1 MKKKRCDFKKKF
13 GCVGIFM
20 GGDSP
25 ERSISLK
32 SGRAVYDALKEEGVD
47 CKAVDIKD
55 TSNVSRVK
63 DYILKQKIKAAF
75 IAMHGAF
82 GEDGRLQSILENLSI
97 PYTGSCPLA
106 SSLAMDKARSRK
118 ILEANK
124 IAVPKFIIAGSGSL
138 NYSNLNFPVVVKPS
152 NGGSSIGLSIVRE
165 AGRLKRAFLSASR
178 YSREVIIEEYVPGEE
193 ITVGI
198 FENRALPVILLKPK
212 EEFFNYKAKYTKGLT
227 KYYVPAPL
235 GEKVTK
241 FSQATALKVHQILGL
256 RHFSRVDMI
265 LRKGEI
271 PVVLEVN
278 TIPGLTPLSLLPK
291 AAKANGLSFGG
302 LCLKL
307 VELAFKSKMSP

>member
-1 MKKKRCDFKKKF
+1 MRKKPCDFKEKF

-32 SGRAVYDALKEEGVD
+32 SGLAVYDVLKEEGVD
-47 CKAVDIKD
+47 CKVVDIKD
-55 TSNVSRVK
+55 TSNVLRVK

-82 GEDGRLQSILENLSI
+82 GEDGRLQSILEDLGI

-124 IAVPKFIIAGSGSL
+124 IPVPKFIIADSGNL
-138 NYSNLNFPVVVKPS
+138 NGSNLNFPVVVKPS

-165 AGRLKRAFLSASR
+165 AGCLEKAFLSASR
-178 YSREVIIEEYVPGEE
+178 YSREVILEEYVPGEE

-198 FENRALPVILLKPK
+198 LENRALPVILLKPK

-227 KYYVPAPL
+227 EYYVPAPL
-235 GEKVTK
+235 EKKITE

-265 LRKGEI
+265 LRDGKT

-278 TIPGLTPLSLLPK
+278 TIPGLTAMSLLPK
-291 AAKANGLSFGG
+291 AAKADGLSFGR
-302 LCLKL
+302 LCLRL
-307 VELAFKSKMSP
+307 VELALAVK